1 MALGVQLG
9 GSSPRS
15 TAAIHVRHPNAPA
28 PMLAPLVL
36 SLALAAADTLPPD
49 STRATPA
56 ADSAIVAAAA
66 GPRPT
71 ASLFAPAAD
80 RLPPTAPLALTADR
94 LTPTDTIRRRRPRA
108 IEYSDWYA
116 RRLTIHRIGSYTM
129 IPLFAAEYAL
139 GQRLLSTSPRP
150 AWVRPTHIGV
160 AVGTAALFGVN
171 TITGAWNLWDS
182 RHDENGRTRRI
193 VHTALMLASEAGFAY
208 TGAIAGDAH
217 EELDAAHRHKN
228 AALASMG
235 ISIVGTGMM
244 WFWKD

>member
-28 PMLAPLVL
+28 PMLAPLV
-36 SLALAAADTLPPD
+36 LALAAADTLPPD

-71 ASLFAPAAD
+71 ASLFAPTAD
-80 RLPPTAPLALTADR
+80 REPLTAPLALTAVR

-160 AVGTAALFGVN
+160 AVGTAALFGIN

>member
-1 MALGVQLG
+1 
-9 GSSPRS
+9 
-15 TAAIHVRHPNAPA
+15 
-28 PMLAPLVL
+28 MLAPLVL

-49 STRATPA
+49 STRAT
-56 ADSAIVAAAA
+56 SATDTALVAAAA

-71 ASLFAPAAD
+71 ASLFAP
-80 RLPPTAPLALTADR
+80 TADR
-94 LTPTDTIRRRRPRA
+94 LTPTDTIRPRRRPRA

-139 GQRLLSTSPRP
+139 GQRLLSTSPQP
-150 AWVRPTHIGV
+150 TWVRPTHIGV

-208 TGAIAGDAH
+208 TGAIAGDAR
-217 EELDAAHRHKN
+217 ESFDAAHRHKN

-235 ISIVGTGMM
+235 ISIAGTGMM